1 MADDIYD
8 LFNNLKR
15 ISKGERE
22 EAEPMTIE
30 VGTVKKLDPFTVD
43 MGQYTIEED
52 FLVLTRTIKGLMK
65 DKKSC
70 HGTCSYGPGTTC
82 RFGQLKVGD
91 AVVLLKDAGGDDW
104 LVLDAVEVDDD
115 E

>member
-22 EAEPMTIE
+22 AAEPMSID

-43 MGQYTIEED
+43 LGQYTIEED
-52 FLVLTRTIKGLMK
+52 FLVLTRTVQVLL
-65 DKKSC
+65 DNKKC
-70 HGTCSYGPGTTC
+70 CSGAQGCSGANC
-82 RFGQLKVGD
+82 RFGKLKVGD